1 MGIFQNLIK
10 YNVSND
16 AMESIIKALLL
27 LVLSISGNFLA
38 ETLGCQSQTLLDNMV
53 AKHLLILFMI
63 YFTIDFTDKEHVNPF
78 INLVKAFA
86 VWIIFH
92 FFTHMDIMPTVISI
106 CIVMILF
113 FISNYRHYL
122 SKNNKEENQNNN
134 NLDNNLKII
143 QQVIAIGSLC
153 LILVSSGIYYLEK
166 KTEYNKHFSVWKF
179 IFGVKKC
186 KHSTPSKAK
195 FFNMKRK

>member
-38 ETLGCQSQTLLDNMV
+38 ETLGCQSQTLLDNML

-63 YFTIDFTDKEHVNPF
+63 YFTIDFTDKQHVNPF
-78 INLVKAFA
+78 INLAKAFV

-92 FFTHMDIMPTVISI
+92 FFTHMDIIPTVISI
-106 CIVMILF
+106 CLVMILF
-113 FISNYRHYL
+113 FISI
-122 SKNNKEENQNNN
+122 SKFW
-134 NLDNNLKII
+134 I
-143 QQVIAIGSLC
+143 
-153 LILVSSGIYYLEK
+153 
-166 KTEYNKHFSVWKF
+166 
-179 IFGVKKC
+179 
-186 KHSTPSKAK
+186 
-195 FFNMKRK
+195 MR

>member
-38 ETLGCQSQTLLDNMV
+38 ETLGCQSQTLLDNML

-63 YFTIDFTDKEHVNPF
+63 YFTIDFTDKQHVNPF
-78 INLVKAFA
+78 INLAKALA

-92 FFTHMDIMPTVISI
+92 FFTHMDIIPTVISI
-106 CIVMILF
+106 CLVMVLF

-122 SKNNKEENQNNN
+122 SKIKSGNKK
-134 NLDNNLKII
+134 LDNNLKII
-143 QQVIAIGSLC
+143 QEIIAIGSLC
-153 LILVSSGIYYLEK
+153 LILISSVIYYLEK

-186 KHSTPSKAK
+186 KQSTPSKAK